1 MGDPLPTELVQG
13 VSVRGG
19 EYGWEVARFPAA
31 LTMAERSGRACLG
44 GQFQFR
50 FDEGIYEMYWLS
62 ADPAERLAGEQWED
76 YVHRSCTEVAKE
88 FDRVVG
94 TTDFLRILRELPADL
109 GEKVTAAG
117 FDFTRALVF
126 VAYFVTEQ
134 DFVSLSL
141 ARE

>member
-1 MGDPLPTELVQG
+1 MGHPLPAELVQG
-13 VSVRGG
+13 VSVRDG

-31 LTMAERSGRACLG
+31 LNMAERSGRACLG

-50 FDEGIYEMYWLS
+50 FGEGIYEMYWLS
-62 ADPAERLAGEQWED
+62 ADPAERFAGERWED
-76 YVHRSCTEVAKE
+76 YVHRSCGEVAKG
-88 FDRVVG
+88 FDRLVG
-94 TTDFLRILRELPADL
+94 TTDFSRILRELPSNLRDKLTSA
-109 GEKVTAAG
+109 E

-134 DFVSLSL
+134 EFVALSP

>member
-1 MGDPLPTELVQG
+1 MGDPLPAELVQDASLCG
-13 VSVRGG
+13 E

-31 LTMAERSGRACLG
+31 LIMAERSGRACLG

-62 ADPAERLAGEQWED
+62 ADPADRFAGEQWED
-76 YVHRSCTEVAKE
+76 YVHRSCGEVAKG
-88 FDRVVG
+88 FDRLVD
-94 TTDFLRILRELPADL
+94 TTDFSRILRELPSDL
-109 GEKVTAAG
+109 QDKVASAE

-134 DFVSLSL
+134 EFVGLSP